1 MKFQVITTFPEFI
14 QSFAQTALLG
24 RAVTEGK
31 VEIDAIGLRDFAINT
46 QGQIDDSPYG
56 GGSGMVLR
64 PESAVAAIES
74 AKAKDPE
81 AKVVLLTP
89 RGRTF
94 NQATAR
100 RLAQRM
106 SEKNEGLIILCCR
119 YEGVDERVVEH
130 WVDEEIA
137 IGDYVLM
144 GGEVAAMALMEAVGR
159 LLPGVLGNPES
170 IANESFEQGLLEHPH
185 YTKPADFR
193 GLAVPEVLRS
203 GHHAEIEKWR
213 KERSLAD
220 TAARR
225 PDLYEGT
232 ELPSCEINIALI
244 HYPVVDKHGDTIV
257 SSITNIDLHDIARSA
272 TTFGVK
278 HYYVVH
284 PTKALRRLSERIC
297 EHWDTGHGAHYN
309 PNRREAL
316 QMLRIVVDLQDV
328 LLDIEQRTGKLPL
341 VVTTS
346 ARDSDKAVSF
356 GQLRQKLY
364 QSDVPVLILFGTGW
378 GLGPEIM
385 ERADL
390 HLEPVKGLT
399 PYNHLSVR
407 GAAAIIFDRLL
418 GRRSPTERSKI

>member
-1 MKFQVITTFPEFI
+1 MKFQVIATFPEFI

-185 YTKPADFR
+185 YTKPAEFR

-418 GRRSPTERSKI
+418 GKRSPTERSKI

>member
-185 YTKPADFR
+185 YTKPAEFR